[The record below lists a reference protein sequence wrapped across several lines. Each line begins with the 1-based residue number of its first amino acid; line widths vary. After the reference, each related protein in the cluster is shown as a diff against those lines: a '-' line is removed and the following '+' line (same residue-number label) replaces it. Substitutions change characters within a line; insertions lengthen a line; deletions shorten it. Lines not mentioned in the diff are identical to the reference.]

1 MPITI
6 HLTTFIAAPVERVFD
21 LARSI
26 DLHKK
31 SLSHTKEEAV
41 SGVTTGLMTLH
52 DTVTWK
58 ARHLGKTRF
67 FKSRISAFERP
78 YFFTDE
84 MAEGD
89 FKTLSHDHHFKQ
101 TENGTIMI
109 DIMKFEAPYGGIGRL
124 FSKLY
129 LAGYLRKLLET
140 RNKTIREYAESDK
153 WKGLNLQP

>member
-1 MPITI
+1 MPTI

-31 SLSHTKEEAV
+31 SLAHTKEVPVA
-41 SGVTTGLMTLH
+41 GVTSGLINLNE
-52 DTVTWK
+52 TVTWK

-67 FKSRISAFERP
+67 FKSKITALQKPILFN
-78 YFFTDE
+78 DE

-89 FKTLSHDHHFKQ
+89 FKKLVHEHHFKQ
-101 TENGTIMI
+101 VENGTIMI
-109 DIMKFEAPYGGIGRL
+109 DIMNFEVPYGSVGRL

-129 LAGYLRKLLET
+129 LTNYLRRLLKH
-140 RNKTIREYAESDK
+140 RNEVVKEYAESDK
-153 WKGLNLQP
+153 WRHVLNT

>member
-1 MPITI
+1 MSTI

-31 SLSHTKEEAV
+31 SFSHWKEEAV
-41 SGVTTGLMTLH
+41 SGVTTGLINLN

-58 ARHLGKTRF
+58 ARHLGKNRF
-67 FKSRISAFERP
+67 FKSRITALERP
-78 YFFTDE
+78 SSFIDE

-89 FKTLSHDHHFKQ
+89 FKTLSHEHHFKPVN
-101 TENGTIMI
+101 NGTIMI

-124 FSKLY
+124 FSRLY
-129 LAGYLRKLLET
+129 LAGYLRKLLEH
-140 RNKTIREYAESDK
+140 RNKTIREYAETEK
-153 WKGLNLQP
+153 WKGLIN